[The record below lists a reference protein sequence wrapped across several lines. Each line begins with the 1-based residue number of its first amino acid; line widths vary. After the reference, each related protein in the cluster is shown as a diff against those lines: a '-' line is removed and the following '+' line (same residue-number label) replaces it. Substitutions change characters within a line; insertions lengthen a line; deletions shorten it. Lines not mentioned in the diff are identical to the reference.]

1 MESTLF
7 QPYLD
12 IFRQELQAQNPAI
25 LGVLFALFVV
35 GFTIIIMKIVWSKKI
50 TRRAVLLIGLCESGK
65 TLLFIRLISG
75 KFKHTQTSITDSSA
89 SYRITGDKNSTLTLI
104 DIPGHESL
112 RLQFLEKFKS
122 AARAIIFVV
131 DSAIFQKELRDVA
144 ELLYIVLTDDIIEKN
159 GIALAV
165 ACNKQD
171 VVMSKSSKLIR
182 QQLEKELNTLRVTRS
197 AALSSLDNSTGV
209 GNMYLGKKGKDFEFS
224 QLPFKVDFIECS
236 ARGSKEDSEPD
247 IRELE
252 KWLHG
257 IV

>member
-12 IFRQELQAQNPAI
+12 IFRQELQAQNPVL

-35 GFTIIIMKIVWSKKI
+35 VFTIIIMKIVWSKKI
-50 TRRAVLLIGLCESGK
+50 TRRAVLLVGLCESGK
-65 TLLFIRLISG
+65 TLLFIR
-75 KFKHTQTSITDSSA
+75 
-89 SYRITGDKNSTLTLI
+89 NSTLTLI

-131 DSAIFQKELRDVA
+131 DSAIFQKEVRDVA

-171 VVMSKSSKLIR
+171 VVMSKSSKLIQ

-197 AALSSLDNSTGV
+197 AALSSLDDSTGT
-209 GNMYLGKKGKDFEFS
+209 GSMYLGKKGKDFEFS

-252 KWLHG
+252 KWLHS